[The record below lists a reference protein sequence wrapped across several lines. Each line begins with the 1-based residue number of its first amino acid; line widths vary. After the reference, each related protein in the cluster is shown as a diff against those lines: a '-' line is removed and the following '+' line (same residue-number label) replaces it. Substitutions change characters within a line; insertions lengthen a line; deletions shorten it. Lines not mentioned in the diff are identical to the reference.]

1 MQEGAISDT
10 PITDKAA
17 HGFVEQHGRD
27 IWDSECVD
35 AELARLLERDVK
47 IVNRTVKIVT
57 TAKPHKCSNPTN
69 GGKLHSIKAGTRARF
84 EHALVDGEWGSYYVC
99 LKCMNEWIKEFGA

>member
-1 MQEGAISDT
+1 MSAPTLSSEERYLWYDPFEG
-10 PITDKAA
+10 
-17 HGFVEQHGRD
+17 
-27 IWDSECVD
+27 
-35 AELARLLERDVK
+35 ERDVK

-69 GGKLHSIKAGTRARF
+69 GGKPHSIKAGTRARH

>member
-1 MQEGAISDT
+1 MNAVAYPDSTYLRYDPFEG
-10 PITDKAA
+10 
-17 HGFVEQHGRD
+17 
-27 IWDSECVD
+27 
-35 AELARLLERDVK
+35 ERDVK

-69 GGKLHSIKAGTRARF
+69 GGKPHSIKAGTRARF